1 MPGDLH
7 TSLCDIHLDST
18 VGFCTP
24 ILTNTCIREC
34 MAIIKIDREAF
45 AHLKAFAAVIVS
57 EQEPELC
64 VDSKTLAK
72 SCFNLQ
78 CKHVGAIEVTFKV
91 ILEPMGETRF
101 GESLSVS
108 VELVD
113 PNKRELKG
121 PFILSVYLENVKR
134 KDEKT
139 FRRQTKITPAGY
151 RVERAMRN
159 LFLTETIDQFFEK
172 QSMLR
177 IGVCIQRQKS
187 EKG

>member
-1 MPGDLH
+1 MPNDIH
-7 TSLCDIHLDST
+7 TSLCDVHLDST

-34 MAIIKIDREAF
+34 MAIIKIDKKAF

-72 SCFNLQ
+72 SCYNLQ
-78 CKHVGAIEVTFKV
+78 CEHVGEIEVTFKL
-91 ILEPMGETRF
+91 ILEPTGETKS

-113 PNKRELKG
+113 PNKRELRG
-121 PFILSVYLENVKR
+121 PFILSVYLENVKKKMKNFQETKENHSR
-134 KDEKT
+134 WIPRRASNEKHN
-139 FRRQTKITPAGY
+139 F
-151 RVERAMRN
+151 N
-159 LFLTETIDQFFEK
+159 
-172 QSMLR
+172 
-177 IGVCIQRQKS
+177 
-187 EKG
+187 

>member
-1 MPGDLH
+1 MTDTDTL
-7 TSLCDIHLDST
+7 TLLNNIFDFKT

-24 ILTNTCIREC
+24 IFTNTCIREC
-34 MAIIKIDREAF
+34 MAIIKIDKKAF
-45 AHLKAFAAVIVS
+45 VHIKAFAAVIVS
-57 EQEPELC
+57 EQKPELC

-78 CKHVGAIEVTFKV
+78 SEHVGAIEVTFKL
-91 ILEPMGETRF
+91 ILEQMGETRV

-113 PNKRELKG
+113 PNKKELKG
-121 PFILSVYLENVKR
+121 PFILSVYLENIKR

-139 FRRQTKITPAGY
+139 FGKTLRRQMKITPAGY

-159 LFLTETIDQFFEK
+159 LILTETIDQFFEK

-177 IGVCIQRQKS
+177 IGVCIH
-187 EKG
+187 

>member
-7 TSLCDIHLDST
+7 TNLCDIHLDST

-34 MAIIKIDREAF
+34 MAIIKTDKEAF

-78 CKHVGAIEVTFKV
+78 CEHVGEIEVTFKP

-101 GESLSVS
+101 GDSRIGGSKQKGVKRPFHLVS
-108 VELVD
+108 VLG
-113 PNKRELKG
+113 KRQE
-121 PFILSVYLENVKR
+121 KR
-134 KDEKT
+134 
-139 FRRQTKITPAGY
+139 
-151 RVERAMRN
+151 
-159 LFLTETIDQFFEK
+159 
-172 QSMLR
+172 
-177 IGVCIQRQKS
+177 
-187 EKG
+187 

>member
-7 TSLCDIHLDST
+7 TSLCGIHLDST

-34 MAIIKIDREAF
+34 MAIIKIDKEAF

-78 CKHVGAIEVTFKV
+78 CEHVGAIEVTFKL
-91 ILEPMGETRF
+91 ILEPMGETRV
-101 GESLSVS
+101 GENLSAS

-121 PFILSVYLENVKR
+121 PFILSVYLENIKR

-139 FRRQTKITPAGY
+139 FRRQMKITPAGY

-159 LFLTETIDQFFEK
+159 LSLTETIDQFFEN

>member
-1 MPGDLH
+1 MPGRLH
-7 TSLCDIHLDST
+7 TSLCDNHLDST

-34 MAIIKIDREAF
+34 MSNIKIDNEAF
-45 AHLKAFAAVIVS
+45 AHLKAFAAVIVC

-64 VDSKTLAK
+64 VDCKTLAK

-78 CKHVGAIEVTFKV
+78 CEHVGEIEVTFKL
-91 ILEPMGETRF
+91 IPEPMGETKL

-121 PFILSVYLENVKR
+121 SFIFSVYLENVKK

-139 FRRQTKITPAGY
+139 FRRQMNITPAGY
-151 RVERAMRN
+151 RVKRAMKN
-159 LFLTETIDQFFEK
+159 FILIETIVQFFEK

-177 IGVCIQRQKS
+177 IGVCIQRQ
-187 EKG
+187 

>member
-7 TSLCDIHLDST
+7 TSLCDTHLDST

-24 ILTNTCIREC
+24 IFTNTCIREC
-34 MAIIKIDREAF
+34 MAIIKIDKEAF

-57 EQEPELC
+57 EQKPESC

-78 CKHVGAIEVTFKV
+78 CEHVGAIEVTFKL
-91 ILEPMGETRF
+91 ILEPMGETRV

-113 PNKRELKG
+113 PNKKELKG
-121 PFILSVYLENVKR
+121 PFILSVYLENIKR
-134 KDEKT
+134 KDK
-139 FRRQTKITPAGY
+139 KLLKKLSG
-151 RVERAMRN
+151 
-159 LFLTETIDQFFEK
+159 DK
-172 QSMLR
+172 
-177 IGVCIQRQKS
+177 
-187 EKG
+187 

>member
-34 MAIIKIDREAF
+34 MAIIKIDKEAF
-45 AHLKAFAAVIVS
+45 AHLKAFAAVIVI

-78 CKHVGAIEVTFKV
+78 CKHVGAIEVTFKL
-91 ILEPMGETRF
+91 ILEPMEETRF

-177 IGVCIQRQKS
+177 IGFCIQRQKS

>member
-1 MPGDLH
+1 MGFKISSFGLIWKVRIKLSYPKVLVEPKVVGTEGSALLQIIPDDLH

-34 MAIIKIDREAF
+34 LAIIKNDNEAF

-64 VDSKTLAK
+64 VDSKTVAK

-78 CKHVGAIEVTFKV
+78 CEHVGEIVVTFKL
-91 ILEPMGETRF
+91 ILEPMGETRS
-101 GESLSVS
+101 GESLSIS

-113 PNKRELKG
+113 PKKASWK
-121 PFILSVYLENVKR
+121 FLS
-134 KDEKT
+134 
-139 FRRQTKITPAGY
+139 
-151 RVERAMRN
+151 
-159 LFLTETIDQFFEK
+159 
-172 QSMLR
+172 S
-177 IGVCIQRQKS
+177 C
-187 EKG
+187 

>member
-7 TSLCDIHLDST
+7 TNLCDFHLDST

-34 MAIIKIDREAF
+34 MAIIKTDKEAF

-64 VDSKTLAK
+64 VDSKTLAE

-78 CKHVGAIEVTFKV
+78 CKHVGAIEVTIKL
-91 ILEPMGETRF
+91 ILEPMGETWF

-134 KDEKT
+134 KDEKI
-139 FRRQTKITPAGY
+139 FRRQMEVTPAGY
-151 RVERAMRN
+151 RVEPAIGN
-159 LFLTETIDQFFEK
+159 LMLIDTIDHFFEK